1 MADLL
6 KFIGFKTVSLR
17 RKNSSSF
24 YQIPFT
30 IYLLAFAVCLLTSV
44 NLQAQE
50 DEIPTNIA
58 PPPVKVISKEEK
70 NALAGSSDVKDRTKL
85 AIDLM
90 EARLKKAESLNTTES
105 YNDLLNE
112 LGSFNALMD
121 DALKFLNRN
130 DDGRGKVMNTFKKFE
145 MALRTFMPRIEL
157 IRRDLPDNFEY
168 HVRKLL
174 KTVRDARS
182 KAVEP
187 FYTSTVLPDKGN

>member
-1 MADLL
+1 MTDLL
-6 KFIGFKTVSLR
+6 NFIGFKTFSFR

-24 YQIPFT
+24 HQIPFT
-30 IYLLAFAVCLLTSV
+30 IYLLAFAVCLLTSA
-44 NLQAQE
+44 NASAQD
-50 DEIPTNIA
+50 DEIPANIA

-70 NALAGSSDVKDRTKL
+70 SALAGSSDVKDRTKL

-90 EARLKKAESLNTTES
+90 EARLKKAESLNTSEE

-157 IRRDLPDNFEY
+157 IRRDMPDNFEY

-174 KTVRDARS
+174 RTVRDARA

-187 FYTSTVLPDKGN
+187 FFSSTVVNDKGN